1 MHPNWG
7 WFFLG
12 CLAPFFL
19 SGAGFCL
26 VAVVG
31 WVAGWHHP
39 KTAFDRDPE
48 LYDKI
53 GPHAY
58 RLNERVLRAR
68 LAASDRAA
76 VDRLIEEI
84 TPKRAQ
90 NGGAL

>member
-1 MHPNWG
+1 M
-7 WFFLG
+7 
-12 CLAPFFL
+12 
-19 SGAGFCL
+19 
-26 VAVVG
+26 AVVG
-31 WVAGWHHP
+31 WVAGGHHP